1 MGAVV
6 QSLSVICVSTKN
18 RSFFIPNEKEDVH
31 TCDSIIHISKDD
43 SDPLSSVKNLD
54 FTHALINNGVGE
66 YKLEVKKKIP
76 EFKEVKNAWTLSH
89 VYWRHDEPEK
99 NGFQN
104 LRATI
109 DLMIKSMRCAY
120 KQNIN
125 IKHCHSV
132 EILIPETKKEGDDI
146 KARLISFVVEKLKN
160 GKYNEDTSAYVTF
173 CDLK

>member
-1 MGAVV
+1 VGAVV
-6 QSLSVICVSTKN
+6 QSLSVVCVSTKN
-18 RSFFIPNEKEDVH
+18 NNVFS
-31 TCDSIIHISKDD
+31 DSLNYENNNTD
-43 SDPLSSVKNLD
+43 SDEPIELDFSSVKKLD

-66 YKLEVKKKIP
+66 YKLEVKKKVP
-76 EFKEVKNAWTLSH
+76 EFNEVKKAWTLSH
-89 VYWRHDEPEK
+89 VYWRHDDPEP

-104 LRATI
+104 LKATVE
-109 DLMIKSMRCAY
+109 LMIMSMRCAY

-125 IKHCHSV
+125 IKHCQSV
-132 EILIPETKKEGDDI
+132 ELLIPETEKDGDNV